1 MKLSRHGFFGMSQS
15 QLPFSILR
23 NNPQENFPLH
33 EHEFVELVIVT
44 QGTGSYFTEKVSQT
58 IEQGD
63 IFIITPGVRH
73 GYRDVNGLIL
83 ISVLYSQEIL
93 LSPLADIGTMVG
105 YHALFKI
112 ESNFSSSA
120 SAKLLLN
127 DEQLAEAVNIINKI
141 EAEIE
146 RNKPGFI
153 FFSKVYFLE
162 LIGHLSRCYSS
173 DEAEKSPEI
182 MRVAEAIAHI
192 EQHYTKDIEQDD
204 LAKIANL
211 SKSHF
216 LHIFKKTTNT
226 TPLLYQKLLR
236 MEKACSLLTQSRM
249 SITEVSYNCGYHDS
263 NYFTRQFKKVMK
275 MSPKH
280 YRNSSRKI
288 EMPDSED

>member
-44 QGTGSYFTEKVSQT
+44 QGTGAYFTEKISYM
-58 IEQGD
+58 IEKGD
-63 IFIITPGVRH
+63 IFLVKPGVRH
-73 GYRDVNGLIL
+73 GYRDVKGLAL
-83 ISVLYSQEIL
+83 ISVLYTLESL
-93 LSPLADIGTMVG
+93 LSPLADIGAMVG

-112 ESNFSSSA
+112 EPYFNSA
-120 SAKLLLN
+120 SAARLLLS
-127 DEQLAEAVNIINKI
+127 DAQLEEAIAIINKI
-141 EAEIE
+141 ETEIE
-146 RNKPGFI
+146 KNEPGVV

-162 LIGHLSRCYSS
+162 LIGHLSRCYSTE
-173 DEAEKSPEI
+173 EAKKSPEI
-182 MRVAEAIAHI
+182 MRVAEAISYI
-192 EQHYTKDIEQDD
+192 EQNYIRDIEQDD
-204 LAKIANL
+204 LANIANL

-236 MEKACSLLTQSRM
+236 MEKACSLLTQSKM
-249 SITEVSYNCGYHDS
+249 SITEVSFNCGYHDS

-275 MSPKH
+275 MSPKQ
-280 YRNSSRKI
+280 YRNNSRSI
-288 EMPDSED
+288 EMPEN